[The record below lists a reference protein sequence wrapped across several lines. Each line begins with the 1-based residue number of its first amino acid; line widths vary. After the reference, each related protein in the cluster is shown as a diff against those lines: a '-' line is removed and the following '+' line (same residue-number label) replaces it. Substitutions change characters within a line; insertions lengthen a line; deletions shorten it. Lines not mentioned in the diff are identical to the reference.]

1 MKLETYKGFVI
12 EARRVELQNN
22 LGWSTVLLIKK
33 HDKDSVT
40 AKEIQVKGVFK
51 TEDEAIESGLAQG
64 RKVIDA
70 GFLI

>member
-40 AKEIQVKGVFK
+40 AKEIQVKGVFE